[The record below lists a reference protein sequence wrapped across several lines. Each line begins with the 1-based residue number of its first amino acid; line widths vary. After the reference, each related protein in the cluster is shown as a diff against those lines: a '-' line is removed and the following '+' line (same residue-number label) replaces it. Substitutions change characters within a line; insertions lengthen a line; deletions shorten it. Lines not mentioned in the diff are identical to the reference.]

1 MIADAMDGS
10 YDANYKAIQQFV
22 EDDKP
27 KEALH
32 KAKVLARGGRKRKFF
47 RIKCGNMYQNVDDTS
62 ILIMGHHHFHILGFY
77 IPGFHLRFSEI
88 LKKKLKSVKLLF
100 NICSTF

>member
-32 KAKVLARGGRKRKFF
+32 KGKVLARGG
-47 RIKCGNMYQNVDDTS
+47 
-62 ILIMGHHHFHILGFY
+62 
-77 IPGFHLRFSEI
+77 
-88 LKKKLKSVKLLF
+88 KKG
-100 NICSTF
+100 